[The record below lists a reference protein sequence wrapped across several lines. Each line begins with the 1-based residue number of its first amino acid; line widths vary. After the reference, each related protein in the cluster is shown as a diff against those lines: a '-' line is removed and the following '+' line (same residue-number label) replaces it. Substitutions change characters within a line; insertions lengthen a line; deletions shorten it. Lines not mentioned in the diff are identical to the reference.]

1 MVFSPQVHE
10 FFIQH
15 LVVTVDIPNF
25 SSVWL
30 TDLLLDSNEAKLLKE
45 LIAIGRVVKKEQKIY
60 VVCEANNL
68 IYHAASGQFSVNGQ
82 TYVPKY
88 IKVVFHEE
96 KLIRY
101 GQRICYTEVFTT
113 VFYAR
118 SNLYSCL
125 L

>member
-10 FFIQH
+10 VFTQH
-15 LVVTVDIPNF
+15 LVVTVEFPNF

-30 TDLLLDSNEAKLLKE
+30 TDLLLDSDEAKLLKE
-45 LIAIGRVVKKEQKIY
+45 LIAIGRVVKKEEKIY
-60 VVCEANNL
+60 VVCETNNL
-68 IYHAASGQFSVNGQ
+68 IYHVASGQFSVNGQ

-88 IKVVFHEE
+88 IKVVFHKE

-101 GQRICYTEVFTT
+101 GQRICYTDVFTT
-113 VFYAR
+113 GFYAR
-118 SNLYSCL
+118 SNLCNYL